1 MKRLILLSFVIAL
14 LMPAEAQDIKVKS
27 IKKIPVEKEVQDY
40 AFGDKSHKIL
50 LTEVDGQTVSQYNT
64 RLRRLKAMP
73 ELETKAEAFTIHPAN
88 QVQAKAAGRKIEVS
102 GPNIDTRTIAPLGE
116 YYYIWISVSPDGK
129 LLLFN
134 AVGKGS
140 YVSDLEGNILVE
152 LGKLNSPVWINENW
166 VLGMDDK
173 DDGHQMTSSEIISI
187 HSPSGIRK
195 QLSDETDEIAL
206 YPKASPA
213 GDRIVFQNEKGEI
226 FTMKIRMKE

>member
-14 LMPAEAQDIKVKS
+14 LMPLKAQDIKVKS
-27 IKKIPVEKEVQDY
+27 VKRIPIEKEVLEY
-40 AFGDKSHKIL
+40 SFGEKSHKIL
-50 LTEVDGQTVSQYNT
+50 LTGMDGLTVSQYNT

-73 ELETKAEAFTIHPAN
+73 ELDKNAEASTAQPAN
-88 QVQAKAAGRKIEVS
+88 LVRAKAAGRKIEVS

-140 YVSDLEGNILVE
+140 YVSDLEGNILVD
-152 LGKLNSPVWINENW
+152 LGKLNSPLWMNENW

-173 DDGHQMTSSEIISI
+173 DDGHQMTSSEIISV

-195 QLSDETDEIAL
+195 QLSDGTDEIAL